1 MLLVS
6 KDKKHKAFCMHLCID
21 KFEGR
26 VILLAVQEVTK
37 ASIKIQ
43 WNSHSVEISALLI
56 HQTKFSE

>member
-1 MLLVS
+1 
-6 KDKKHKAFCMHLCID
+6 MHLCID

-26 VILLAVQEVTK
+26 VILLAVPEVTK